1 MYVSDHLQINE
12 QGHLSIGG
20 CDTVQLAEQFGTP
33 LYVMD
38 ENQIRSNCRR
48 YQSSFEKHYQG
59 RGMTVYASKAFNC
72 KAICRII
79 EEEGLGLDV
88 ASGGELYTAIQA
100 GFPAERIH
108 FHGNNKTEQEIR
120 LALEYEIGHF
130 IADNLTELQTID
142 RLAKEAGKVAH
153 VSLRVKPG
161 IDAHTHS
168 FIQTGQIDSKFG
180 FALETGEAMEAV
192 EAALKCQNI
201 DLKGVHCHIGSQIF
215 ESSPFV
221 LAAEVM
227 LQFIADIKA
236 KTGIEIEELNLG
248 GGFGIHYAKDD
259 APLPYDQY
267 MELVSTAVFRKCEE
281 LDLKVPFIFIEP
293 GRSMV
298 GEAGITL
305 YHIGGIK
312 HIPDIRTYVS
322 VDGGM
327 TDNPR
332 YILYQAKYTA
342 LIANKANQPAETKV
356 TIAGKCCE
364 SGDLIQ
370 EDAMIQEPQV
380 GDVLAVLSTGAYNY
394 SMASNYNRN
403 PRPAVVMVKDGNPR
417 VVIRRESYED
427 LIRND
432 L

>member
-180 FALETGEAMEAV
+180 FALETGEAMKAV
-192 EAALKCQNI
+192 EAALKYQNI

>member
-12 QGHLSIGG
+12 QGNLSIGG

-38 ENQIRSNCRR
+38 ENQIRSNCRS
-48 YQSSFEKHYQG
+48 YQSSFEKHYRG

-120 LALEYEIGHF
+120 LALDYEIGHF

-192 EAALKCQNI
+192 EAALTFRNI

-215 ESSPFV
+215 ESAPFV

-236 KTGIEIEELNLG
+236 KTGVEIEELNLG

-267 MELVSTAVFRKCEE
+267 MELVSAAVFRKCEE
-281 LDLKVPFIFIEP
+281 LGLKVPFIFIEP

-322 VDGGM
+322 IDGGM

-342 LIANKANQPAETKV
+342 LIANKAGQPAKTKV

>member
-1 MYVSDHLQINE
+1 MYDTEHLQINS
-12 QGHLSIGG
+12 QGHLTIGG

-38 ENQIRSNCRR
+38 ENQIRRNCRS
-48 YQSSFEKHYQG
+48 YQSSFEKHYKG
-59 RGMTVYASKAFNC
+59 KGMTVYASKAFNC

-100 GFPAERIH
+100 GFPAARIH

-142 RLAKEAGKVAH
+142 RLASEAGKVAH
-153 VSLRVKPG
+153 VSLRIKPG

-192 EAALKCQNI
+192 KSALKYKNI

-227 LQFIADIKA
+227 LQFIADIK
-236 KTGIEIEELNLG
+236 KETGIEIEELNLG
-248 GGFGIHYAKDD
+248 GGFGIHYAEED

-267 MELVSTAVFRKCEE
+267 MELVSTAVFHKCDE
-281 LDLKVPFIFIEP
+281 LGLKVPFIFIEP

-298 GEAGITL
+298 GETGITL
-305 YHIGGIK
+305 YQVGGIK
-312 HIPDIRTYVS
+312 KIPDVRTYVS
-322 VDGGM
+322 INGGM

-370 EDAMIQEPQV
+370 ENTLIQKPEV
-380 GDVLAVLSTGAYNY
+380 GDILAVLSTGAYNY

-403 PRPAVVMVKDGNPR
+403 PRPAVVMVKDGEPR
-417 VVIRRESYED
+417 VVVRRESYED

>member
-12 QGHLSIGG
+12 QGNLSIGG

-38 ENQIRSNCRR
+38 ENQVRSNCRS
-48 YQSSFEKHYQG
+48 YQSSFEKHYRG

-120 LALEYEIGHF
+120 LALDYEIGHF

-192 EAALKCQNI
+192 EAALTFRNI

-215 ESSPFV
+215 ESAPFV

-236 KTGIEIEELNLG
+236 KTGMEIEELNLG

-267 MELVSTAVFRKCEE
+267 MELVSAAVFRKCEE
-281 LDLKVPFIFIEP
+281 LGLKVPFIFIEP

-322 VDGGM
+322 IDGGM

-342 LIANKANQPAETKV
+342 LIANKAGQPAKTKV

>member
-12 QGHLSIGG
+12 QGHLSMGG

-192 EAALKCQNI
+192 EAALKYQNI

-248 GGFGIHYAKDD
+248 GGFGIHYAQDD

>member
-12 QGHLSIGG
+12 QGNLSIGG

-38 ENQIRSNCRR
+38 ENQIRSNCRS
-48 YQSSFEKHYQG
+48 YQSSFEKHYLG

-120 LALEYEIGHF
+120 LALDYEIGHF

-192 EAALKCQNI
+192 EAALTFRNI

-215 ESSPFV
+215 ESAPFV

-236 KTGIEIEELNLG
+236 KTGVEIEELNLG

-267 MELVSTAVFRKCEE
+267 MELVSAAVFRKCEE
-281 LDLKVPFIFIEP
+281 LGLKVPFIFIEP

-322 VDGGM
+322 IDGGM

-342 LIANKANQPAETKV
+342 LIANKAGQPAKTKV

>member
-12 QGHLSIGG
+12 QGNLSIGG
-20 CDTVQLAEQFGTP
+20 CDTVRLAEQFGTP

-38 ENQIRSNCRR
+38 ENQIRSNCRS
-48 YQSSFEKHYQG
+48 YQSSFEKHYRG

-120 LALEYEIGHF
+120 LALDYEIGHF

-192 EAALKCQNI
+192 EAALTFRNI

-215 ESSPFV
+215 ESAPFV

-236 KTGIEIEELNLG
+236 KTGVEIEELNLG

-267 MELVSTAVFRKCEE
+267 MELVSAAVFRKCEE
-281 LDLKVPFIFIEP
+281 LGLKVPFIFIEP

-322 VDGGM
+322 IDGGM

-342 LIANKANQPAETKV
+342 LIANKAGQPAKTKV

>member
-192 EAALKCQNI
+192 EAALKYQNI

-267 MELVSTAVFRKCEE
+267 MELVSTSVFRKCEE
-281 LDLKVPFIFIEP
+281 LNLKVPFIFIEP

>member
-1 MYVSDHLQINE
+1 MYDTEHLQINS
-12 QGHLSIGG
+12 QGHLTIGG
-20 CDTVQLAEQFGTP
+20 CDTLQLAEQFGTP

-38 ENQIRSNCRR
+38 ENQIRRNCRS
-48 YQSSFEKHYQG
+48 YQSSFEKHYKG
-59 RGMTVYASKAFNC
+59 KGMTVYASKAFNC

-88 ASGGELYTAIQA
+88 SSGGELYTAIQA
-100 GFPAERIH
+100 GFPAQRIH

-142 RLAKEAGKVAH
+142 RLASEAGKVAH
-153 VSLRVKPG
+153 VSLRIKPG

-192 EAALKCQNI
+192 KFAQKYKNI

-227 LQFIADIKA
+227 LQFIADIK
-236 KTGIEIEELNLG
+236 KETGIEIEELNLG
-248 GGFGIHYAKDD
+248 GGFGIHYSEED

-267 MELVSTAVFRKCEE
+267 MELVSSAVFQKCDE
-281 LDLKVPFIFIEP
+281 LGLKVPFIFIEP

-298 GEAGITL
+298 GETGITL
-305 YHIGGIK
+305 YQVGGIK
-312 HIPDIRTYVS
+312 KIPDVRTYVS
-322 VDGGM
+322 INGGM

-342 LIANKANQPAETKV
+342 IIANKANKPAETKV

-370 EDAMIQEPQV
+370 ENTLIQKPEV
-380 GDVLAVLSTGAYNY
+380 GDILAVLSTGAYNY

-403 PRPAVVMVKDGNPR
+403 PRPAVVMVKDGEPR
-417 VVIRRESYED
+417 VVVRRESYED

>member
-20 CDTVQLAEQFGTP
+20 CDTVQLTEQFGTP

-48 YQSSFEKHYQG
+48 YQSSFEKHYKG

-120 LALEYEIGHF
+120 LALDYEIGHF

-180 FALETGEAMEAV
+180 FALETGEAMKAV
-192 EAALKCQNI
+192 KEALKYANI

-215 ESSPFV
+215 DSSPFV

-227 LQFIADIKA
+227 LQLIADIK
-236 KTGIEIEELNLG
+236 KETGVEIQELNLG
-248 GGFGIHYAKDD
+248 GGFGIHYAEDD

-281 LDLKVPFIFIEP
+281 LGVKVPFIFIEP

-298 GEAGITL
+298 GETGITL

-312 HIPDIRTYVS
+312 HIPNIRTYVS

-370 EDAMIQEPQV
+370 ENTMIQEPQV
-380 GDVLAVLSTGAYNY
+380 GDILAVLSTGAYNY

-417 VVIRRESYED
+417 VVIRRESHED

>member
-1 MYVSDHLQINE
+1 
-12 QGHLSIGG
+12 
-20 CDTVQLAEQFGTP
+20 
-33 LYVMD
+33 
-38 ENQIRSNCRR
+38 
-48 YQSSFEKHYQG
+48 
-59 RGMTVYASKAFNC
+59 
-72 KAICRII
+72 
-79 EEEGLGLDV
+79 
-88 ASGGELYTAIQA
+88 
-100 GFPAERIH
+100 
-108 FHGNNKTEQEIR
+108 
-120 LALEYEIGHF
+120 
-130 IADNLTELQTID
+130 
-142 RLAKEAGKVAH
+142 
-153 VSLRVKPG
+153 
-161 IDAHTHS
+161 
-168 FIQTGQIDSKFG
+168 
-180 FALETGEAMEAV
+180 
-192 EAALKCQNI
+192 
-201 DLKGVHCHIGSQIF
+201 
-215 ESSPFV
+215 
-221 LAAEVM
+221 
-227 LQFIADIKA
+227 
-236 KTGIEIEELNLG
+236 
-248 GGFGIHYAKDD
+248 
-259 APLPYDQY
+259 
-267 MELVSTAVFRKCEE
+267 
-281 LDLKVPFIFIEP
+281 
-293 GRSMV
+293 MV

>member
-1 MYVSDHLQINE
+1 MHGSDHLKVNE
-12 QGHLSIGG
+12 QGHLSVCG
-20 CDTVQLAEQFGTP
+20 CDTVQLADQFGTP

-38 ENQIRSNCRR
+38 ENQIRSNCRS
-48 YQSSFEKHYQG
+48 YQSSFERHYKG
-59 RGMTVYASKAFNC
+59 KGMAIYASKAFNC
-72 KAICRII
+72 KEICRIVN
-79 EEEGLGLDV
+79 EEGLGLDV
-88 ASGGELYTAIQA
+88 TSGGELYTAIQA
-100 GFPAERIH
+100 GFPVARIH

-153 VSLRVKPG
+153 VLLRVKPG
-161 IDAHTHS
+161 IDAHTHN
-168 FIQTGQIDSKFG
+168 FIRTGQIDSKFG

-192 EAALKCQNI
+192 KDALKYSNI

-227 LQFIADIKA
+227 LQFIADIK
-236 KTGIEIEELNLG
+236 KETGVEIQELNLG
-248 GGFGIHYAKDD
+248 GGFGIHYTSED
-259 APLPYDQY
+259 APLPYDKY
-267 MELVSTAVFRKCEE
+267 MELVSTAVFHKCEE
-281 LDLKVPFIFIEP
+281 LEIQVPFIFIEP
-293 GRSMV
+293 GRSIV
-298 GEAGITL
+298 GETGITL

-312 HIPDIRTYVS
+312 QIPDVRTYVS

-342 LIANKANQPAETKV
+342 LLANKANQPADTEV

-370 EDAMIQEPQV
+370 ENTMIQKPQV
-380 GDVLAVLSTGAYNY
+380 GDILAVLSTGAYNY

-403 PRPAVVMVKDGNPR
+403 PRPAVVMVKDGVPR
-417 VVIRRESYED
+417 VVVRRESYED
-427 LIRND
+427 LVRND

>member
-12 QGHLSIGG
+12 QGHLSIGS

-192 EAALKCQNI
+192 EAALKYQNI